1 MKAAPRLSGRRHH
14 ALGLA
19 ELAQSAHP
27 ALGLAGAP
35 VSKHQPSGCGTNG
48 VFSCNVPFNGRP
60 EFPAAAACCS
70 VESRVRVC
78 LSKIIGSRGIL
89 PPLVGLTSPGTHA
102 ARSRRTRAGSRGG
115 CRMIAGSPAD
125 DHGRRS
131 ALCQSVSSASRR
143 AALRLPLHRS
153 SRDDRHPLNLLP
165 SSISN
170 GAATPLCGGGTGT
183 ARRRPPDRGFSRG
196 AASTDPCGC
205 AFST

>member
-131 ALCQSVSSASRR
+131 ALCQSVSSAL
-143 AALRLPLHRS
+143 AARPFDCRC
-153 SRDDRHPLNLLP
+153 
-165 SSISN
+165 IAA
-170 GAATPLCGGGTGT
+170 AATIVTRSIYCPPRYLMGPQPRYAAA
-183 ARRRPPDRGFSRG
+183 ARHSP
-196 AASTDPCGC
+196 AA
-205 AFST
+205 AA